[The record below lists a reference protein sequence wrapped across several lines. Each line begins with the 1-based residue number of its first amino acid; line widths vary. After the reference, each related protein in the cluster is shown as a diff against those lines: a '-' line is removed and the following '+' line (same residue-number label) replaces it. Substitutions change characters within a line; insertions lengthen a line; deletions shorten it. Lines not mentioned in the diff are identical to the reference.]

1 MIESLEDYK
10 THFEI
15 HITKIKKLLKEY
27 PKKSSAEKQRI
38 NQEIEKEI
46 SGIDSKVAIYETTL
60 RLVKPADAVPYKAFL
75 AQLKKDL
82 FDIEA
87 ERSQLP
93 TTSRSESNDL
103 FGKSAQ
109 PPDLANMEVQ
119 KVIKLGDEYQD
130 KTVKVAEDIQRKLKE
145 THEVADTVLI
155 DLDKVNE
162 RLKFVSNELDKA
174 DSTMGRLKKYVNYF
188 NRHYMSDKAIMGC
201 IICILVL
208 IVVVLICS
216 FAFKLDN
223 GNFIDKIKK

>member
-15 HITKIKKLLKEY
+15 HIPKIKKLLKEY

-38 NQEIEKEI
+38 SQEIEKEMG
-46 SGIDSKVAIYETTL
+46 GIDSKLGVYETTL
-60 RLVKPADAVPYKAFL
+60 RLVRPADAEPYKAFL

-93 TTSRSESNDL
+93 TTSRSESNEL
-103 FGKSAQ
+103 FAKAAQ
-109 PPDLANMEVQ
+109 PPELAAMEVQ
-119 KVIKLGDEYQD
+119 EVIKMGDDYQG

-145 THEVADTVLI
+145 THEVADAALI

-162 RLKFVSNELDKA
+162 RLKFVSNELDRA

-188 NRHYMSDKAIMGC
+188 NRHYMGDKAIMGC
-201 IICILVL
+201 IICVLVL

-216 FAFKLDN
+216 FAFKLDD